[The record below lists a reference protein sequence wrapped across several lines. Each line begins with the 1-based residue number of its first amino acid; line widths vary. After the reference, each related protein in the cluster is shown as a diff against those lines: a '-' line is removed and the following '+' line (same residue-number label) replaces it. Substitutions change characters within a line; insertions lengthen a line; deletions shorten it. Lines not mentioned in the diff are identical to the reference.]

1 PDPFQDARQP
11 RVSGAEVVGN
21 TSPSRQIAA
30 QRDSEVTQTTGQA
43 SSEYDYRTVARSA
56 EQSANGFVP
65 SSASQPG
72 HRNLSSARRATGI
85 PMDHAPDYRWLQGQL
100 EYSAIG
106 GGRWKLRYAPLS
118 ADDEHGGSVIL
129 ESNPGD
135 RGFQSGDMVY
145 VEGQIVSGNQPGA
158 LRNP

>member
-1 PDPFQDARQP
+1 MRRNLHTWLTVGLVVPLAASCSAGRGRTYQPDPFQDARQP

-72 HRNLSSARRATGI
+72 HRN
-85 PMDHAPDYRWLQGQL
+85 
-100 EYSAIG
+100 
-106 GGRWKLRYAPLS
+106 
-118 ADDEHGGSVIL
+118 
-129 ESNPGD
+129 
-135 RGFQSGDMVY
+135 
-145 VEGQIVSGNQPGA
+145 
-158 LRNP
+158 